1 MSQPCRGSA
10 CNGRQRPC
18 SNARSAAWPS
28 LSSLPV
34 DVRRKPLLPLLRQI
48 ILKPVRQPSQRAF
61 VEPLDCRFN
70 FLYRAHAVEPDTP
83 PRL

>member
-28 LSSLPV
+28 LSS